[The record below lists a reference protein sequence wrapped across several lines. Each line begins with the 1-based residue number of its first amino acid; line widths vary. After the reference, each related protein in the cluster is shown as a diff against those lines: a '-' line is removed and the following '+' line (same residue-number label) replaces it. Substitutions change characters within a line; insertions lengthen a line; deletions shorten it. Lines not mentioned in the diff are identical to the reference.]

1 VSCGLVSEKDLTLF
15 LFDFHLLQLHFLVS
29 IVGAEISEGKYNS
42 TYFNQLSKITDDA
55 SKYGIYTLLNLH
67 QEILSE
73 KYCGEGFPDY
83 VINKATS
90 TVQGKKTFPFPI
102 DEPYHEKAEDGYPT
116 RYDCSLHEL
125 SSYYHTHETNT
136 VFQNLYR
143 NASQPG
149 SILGDWSRIWEKVA
163 SLSDG
168 NSAVLGYELLHKP
181 WPGNVF
187 SKAAYL
193 MKPSLADMENLQ
205 TAYDYIVNNIRK
217 VDSSSLIFFSS
228 SMSNEEVPSSSGFI
242 HPPSGFEAAKSSVFS
257 FSYKPTFGK
266 KRSDGLTSFFD
277 LKEKDAKR
285 LQTGSMLVDFDSDDT
300 VRGRGRKL
308 SILLKNEG
316 KEDEDINNALIMKKE
331 DQFDTIASTADKYL
345 LSYIMTDYKSF
356 CRETPSTLYSKSQT
370 ADYGSCKGII
380 GSSNGPQSLLWNN
393 QGEIN
398 SIVAQ
403 KLARTYA
410 QKVAGKAIS
419 MKFNSETKDFEFIY
433 LIDPSIQEPT
443 EIFLSKKYQYQN
455 GYDITLFPKN
465 KVISK
470 PLSENV
476 IGIYPLSSSSSSLKK
491 DDRITIRISCKKAV
505 SESH

>member
-1 VSCGLVSEKDLTLF
+1 LIL
-15 LFDFHLLQLHFLVS
+15 
-29 IVGAEISEGKYNS
+29 GAETSEGKYNS
-42 TYFNQLSKITDDA
+42 TYVNQLSKITDDA

-83 VINKATS
+83 VIDKAITGQ
-90 TVQGKKTFPFPI
+90 QGKKSFPYPI
-102 DEPYHEKAEDGYPT
+102 DESYHEKAEDGYPT

-125 SSYYHTHETNT
+125 SSYYHTHETNI

-143 NASQPG
+143 NATEPN
-149 SILGDWSRIWEKVA
+149 SILGDWSRMWEKMA

-168 NSAVLGYELLHKP
+168 NSAILGYELLHKP

-187 SKAAYL
+187 TKSSYL
-193 MKPSLADMENLQ
+193 MKPALADLENLQ

-228 SMSNEEVPSSSGFI
+228 SMSNEDVPSSSGFI

-266 KRSDGLTSFFD
+266 KRSDGLSSFFE

-285 LQTGSMLVDFDSDDT
+285 LQTGSMLIDFDSDDT
-300 VRGRGRKL
+300 VRGRGKKL
-308 SILLKNEG
+308 SILLKTEG
-316 KEDEDINNALIMKKE
+316 KEAEEEALVIKNE
-331 DQFDTIASTADKYL
+331 DQFDTIAATADKYL

-356 CRETPSTLYSKSQT
+356 CRETSSTLYSKSQT

-380 GSSNGPQSLLWNN
+380 GSSNGQQSLLWNH
-393 QGEIN
+393 QGSIN
-398 SIVAQ
+398 GIVAQ

-410 QKVAGKAIS
+410 QKVAGKTIS
-419 MKFNSETKDFEFIY
+419 MKFNSKTKDFELIY
-433 LIDPSIQEPT
+433 LIDLSIKEPT

-455 GYDITLFPKN
+455 GYEIALFPKD
-465 KVISK
+465 KIVSK
-470 PLSENV
+470 QLSENV
-476 IGIYPLSSSSSSLKK
+476 IGIYPVSSSPSSSLKK
-491 DDRITIRISCKKAV
+491 NDRIMIRISCKKAY